1 MTSSEPVRAGLAAVA
16 FLTRI
21 PVGRLAPLDARDVAR
36 GAVLFPLV
44 GAAVGGA
51 AGVLADLLVPGV
63 PGLVAGAL
71 AVGLAALVTGA
82 MHLDALADMLDALGG
97 TTRERALEIMRDHS
111 IGAFGAVG
119 LCVVCLVNASAIGA
133 LAVQN
138 EAWLAGL
145 VAGAVGRAAILPRA
159 RARADA
165 RGGAGRGRG
174 GAGGRAHGDRAA
186 ALLPGLARRSH
197 GRLSRGD
204 GRALRDRRARRV
216 PRRTL
221 MRLVL
226 VRHAEAE
233 ESARGRC
240 YGSLDVGLSARGRSQ
255 CATLA
260 DGLASEHVAS
270 VVSSPRIRALETAR
284 AIAERH
290 GLGVRVDPAQQ
301 ERDFGELEGR
311 T

>member
-145 VAGAVGRAAILPRA
+145 VAGAVGRAAILPLA
-159 RARADA
+159 RALPYARAGEGQGRVLEGVGWA
-165 RGGAGRGRG
+165 GVGAGVGVASALAVAA
-174 GAGGRAHGDRAA
+174 GAPGVAAAAAA
-186 ALLPGLARRSH
+186 ALTAIVLLLFYRAWLG
-197 GRLSRGD
+197 GVTGD
-204 GRALRDRRARRV
+204 CLGATAAL
-216 PRRTL
+216 
-221 MRLVL
+221 
-226 VRHAEAE
+226 
-233 ESARGRC
+233 C
-240 YGSLDVGLSARGRSQ
+240 
-255 CATLA
+255 
-260 DGLASEHVAS
+260 
-270 VVSSPRIRALETAR
+270 ETAALVAFLAAR
-284 AIAERH
+284 
-290 GLGVRVDPAQQ
+290 
-301 ERDFGELEGR
+301 
-311 T
+311 